1 MRRSRVFWALIL
13 MLFGFLFLLR
23 NFEIIDIN
31 VWGVFWPTFLILL
44 GVWFIWGS
52 LVRTPPAE
60 SQESSIPLDGGEEAR
75 IRVKHGAGR
84 LRVSEST
91 DPDLLL
97 SGVFG
102 WGLDKVVKREGSTL
116 DVLLRPSHGVF
127 PDVIF
132 PWNWTSG
139 QGLDWSV
146 QINQDVPLSLSFE
159 TGAGDAKL
167 DLSQLNIK
175 DLDLQTGASS
185 TTLTLPEKA
194 GQTTVQVEAGVA
206 SVSIKIPEN
215 VAARIETEGGLASIQ
230 IHQERFPRR
239 GDVYL
244 SEDYES
250 AENKIDMKIETG
262 LGSVRVS

>member
-1 MRRSRVFWALIL
+1 MSRSRVFWALIL
-13 MLFGFLFLLR
+13 VLFGFLFLLR
-23 NFEIIDIN
+23 NFEIIDID

-52 LVRTPPAE
+52 LARTPPVE
-60 SQESSIPLDGGEEAR
+60 SQESSIALDGGEEAR

-102 WGLDKVVKREGSTL
+102 WGLDEVVKREGSTM
-116 DVLLRPSHGVF
+116 DVLLSPSHGVF

-132 PWNWTSG
+132 PWTWTSG
-139 QGLDWSV
+139 HGLDWSV
-146 QINQDVPLSLSFE
+146 QINQNIPLSLTFE
-159 TGAGDAKL
+159 TGAGDAQL
-167 DLSQLNIK
+167 DLSQMNVKNLK
-175 DLDLQTGASS
+175 LHTGASS

-206 SVSIKIPEN
+206 SVSIKIPAN
-215 VAARIETEGGLASIQ
+215 VAAIIKAEGGLASIQ
-230 IHQERFPRR
+230 INQERFPRR
-239 GDVYL
+239 GDVYQ

-250 AENKIDMKIETG
+250 AENKVEMKIETG
-262 LGSVRVS
+262 LGSVKVA

>member
-1 MRRSRVFWALIL
+1 MSRSRVFWAVVL
-13 MLFGFLFLLR
+13 MLFGVLFLLR
-23 NFEIIDIN
+23 NFGIIDVN
-31 VWGVFWPTFLILL
+31 VWGLFWPTFLILL
-44 GVWFIWGS
+44 GIWFIWGS
-52 LVRTPPAE
+52 LARTPPTE
-60 SQESSIPLDGGEEAR
+60 SQESSISLDGGQDAV

-84 LRVSEST
+84 LQVSEGT

-97 SGVFG
+97 SGTFG

-116 DVLLRPSHGVF
+116 DVLLRPSQGVF

-132 PWNWTSG
+132 PWTWSSG
-139 QGLDWSV
+139 HGLDWAV
-146 QINQDVPLSLSFE
+146 QINQDIPLSLSFE

-167 DLSQLNIK
+167 DFSQLNVK

-194 GQTTVQVEAGVA
+194 GQTTVQIEAGVA

-215 VAARIETEGGLASIQ
+215 VAARIEKEGGLASIQ
-230 IHQERFPRR
+230 IDQERFPRH

-244 SEDYES
+244 SDDYES
-250 AENKIDMKIETG
+250 SENKIDLKIEAG